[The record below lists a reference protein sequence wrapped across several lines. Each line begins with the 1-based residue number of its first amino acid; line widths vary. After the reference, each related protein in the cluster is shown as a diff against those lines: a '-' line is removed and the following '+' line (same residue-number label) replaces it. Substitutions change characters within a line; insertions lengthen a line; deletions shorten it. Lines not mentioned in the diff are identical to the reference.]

1 MTDVRVRSEIAPG
14 ARIDPTAVIGQWCVI
29 GPGVSIGAGTRL
41 ADRVT
46 VVGRTTIGRDNSI
59 GNASVLGGEPQ
70 DLKYAGGETYL
81 LIGDRNRIGRKVT
94 VNRGTEV
101 GGWVTYIGS
110 DNRLDDACHVA
121 HDCFVYD
128 HTHLGWQVLLAGH
141 IVVQTG
147 AVIKEMTG
155 VHHFARIGRYA
166 RVGARTPVRRDV
178 APYVDYF
185 GEDYYESAPRVR
197 GLHEAGIAAAH
208 LTEAAEA
215 KLREVFRWLFEDE
228 SAMAVKLDQLDDRG
242 TLVPEVACVG
252 QFCRESLAGHYGRY
266 REQFRGQIPPE
277 ADELL
282 SPELRAEI
290 EAKQRASASA

>member
-1 MTDVRVRSEIAPG
+1 MTDVRVGSEIAPE
-14 ARIDPTAVIGQWCVI
+14 ADIHPTASIGRWCVI

-46 VVGRTTIGRDNSI
+46 VTGPTTLGRDNTV
-59 GNASVLGGEPQ
+59 GNGSVLGSEPQ

-94 VNRGTEV
+94 VNLGTEV

-121 HDCFVYD
+121 HDCYVFD
-128 HTHLGWQVLLAGH
+128 RTHLGRQVLLAGH

-147 AVIKEMTG
+147 AVIDDMTG

-166 RVGARTPVRRDV
+166 RVGPRTPVRCDV
-178 APYVDYF
+178 VPYVDYF
-185 GEDYYESAPRVR
+185 SEDYYESPARVR
-197 GLHEAGIAAAH
+197 GLHEAGIAAAD
-208 LTEAAEA
+208 LSAEVEA
-215 KLREVFRWLFEDE
+215 KLREVFAWLFEDE
-228 SAMAVKLDQLDDRG
+228 SAMAVKLDQLDGRG
-242 TLVPEVACVG
+242 ALAAEVACIG
-252 QFCRESLAGHYGRY
+252 RFCRESLAGRYGRY

-277 ADELL
+277 AREVLPPALL
-282 SPELRAEI
+282 ATI
-290 EAKQRASASA
+290 EARARASAS